1 MSEGSE
7 EVLLA
12 CGRGSINYFNR
23 LMQILK
29 LDFVPLSY
37 MWFVVAVENALST
50 LKALLKRNNLFKAGR
65 IVQKISYLFLSKLL

>member
-1 MSEGSE
+1 
-7 EVLLA
+7 
-12 CGRGSINYFNR
+12 
-23 LMQILK
+23 MQILK

-65 IVQKISYLFLSKLL
+65 IVQKISYLFLSKLLWIRRKKKSVRLIVLITHTY